1 MARCDEPDAEG
12 VPSYVMLQSMLDITS
27 GLLLCGRYTS
37 GWAVLVED
45 DNTLCEGALNELVT
59 TLGGRK
65 VAFAKFSPSWTGM
78 SFPVCK
84 GRAYADYSASRL
96 KTHPHDVTQR
106 VEDWDNPD
114 KGEMYTHARS
124 LFKHIGRVSTQEYRN
139 SEEFRALY
147 AEMRDCEC
155 EQVIRV

>member
-1 MARCDEPDAEG
+1 MVTAGRRVFYLGDTLVSYEREYVWAHDG
-12 VPSYVMLQSMLDITS
+12 VEWVVPV
-27 GLLLCGRYTS
+27 
-37 GWAVLVED
+37 
-45 DNTLCEGALNELVT
+45 CEGALNELVM

-65 VAFAKFSPSWTGM
+65 VACVKFSPSWTGM
-78 SFPVCK
+78 SFPACK
-84 GRAYADYSASRL
+84 GRAYADYSVSRL